1 MYYLLSDNGCE
12 FKELKTLIQ
21 WNQITSVVI
30 CLLSDVANAKE
41 MAIATKSVAIEN
53 IVSYVIEKKDRYLE
67 QDSLSLKK
75 I

>member
-1 MYYLLSDNGCE
+1 M
-12 FKELKTLIQ
+12 K
-21 WNQITSVVI
+21 NQITSVII